1 MHPVEPSGRCRLPLK
16 GQSCL
21 SRGSA
26 PLARV
31 ASTAGRDNIVPPM
44 FSALNLWNDMIDVLC
59 VLAAVLAQVLVPQ
72 EDRSPRQRHGA
83 AIRNRHVA
91 MEPYDR
97 WDGERLKLGMPCT
110 FRLCN
115 HNGAL
120 PEQQHKSPS
129 CRYDRQRLVRSVENQ
144 GSHRGEIVPPSA

>member
-1 MHPVEPSGRCRLPLK
+1 
-16 GQSCL
+16 
-21 SRGSA
+21 
-26 PLARV
+26 
-31 ASTAGRDNIVPPM
+31 M

-144 GSHRGEIVPPSA
+144 GSHRGEIVPPSARTFATTMPEATEPPMLSFPVLLRRMNDHRER